1 MKKKCMIVSLL
12 LMFQF
17 IAVSA
22 QVKLKVNNSWKR
34 QTGKQGY
41 YSWTIYLDENPAVLN
56 AIKYVEY
63 LLHPTFRYP
72 LQKVENLQKYPRF
85 SYTATGWGEFTVKVK
100 VVFKDP
106 SKKPVLID
114 HWLKLGR

>member
-1 MKKKCMIVSLL
+1 MKKKCLIPFLL

-22 QVKLKVNNSWKR
+22 QVKIKVKNSWKNLA
-34 QTGKQGY
+34 GKQGY
-41 YSWTIYLDENPAVLN
+41 YSWTIYLDEAPAVLN
-56 AIKYVEY
+56 SIKYVEY
-63 LLHPTFRYP
+63 LLHPTFKYP
-72 LQKVENLQKYPRF
+72 LQKVENLQRNPGF
-85 SYTATGWGEFTVKVK
+85 SYTATGWGEFNVKVK

-114 HWLKLGR
+114 YWLKLGR